1 MGGIKR
7 DTWKEIVVHF
17 GDRPGGLPC
26 HFTLNFVEA
35 SARESSEK
43 ETMCRVRCLIRLHFL
58 VKCRVV
64 LRCNSADEQKEEL
77 LNWRDMFR
85 NLAVIKELCD

>member
-1 MGGIKR
+1 MGGIKKINLER
-7 DTWKEIVVHF
+7 DSRTLWGPTWRTAMPLHLE
-17 GDRPGGLPC
+17 
-26 HFTLNFVEA
+26 FVEA

-64 LRCNSADEQKEEL
+64 LRCNSADEQKRGALKLERHVQEFGS
-77 LNWRDMFR
+77 N
-85 NLAVIKELCD
+85 